1 MKKALALAAL
11 LFITISLWAIPF
23 TDSLGREF
31 NLPENLDRIV
41 PSGNLSQLIL
51 YSVAP
56 ERIVGWSSAL
66 SENASRY
73 FVQDV
78 VNLPVF
84 GTFYGKKANLN
95 KEALMSADPDVV
107 IDMGEIKGTREEMAK
122 ELDDLQN
129 DLLIPVIFIEAYL
142 DNTPDVYRTLGQL
155 LGKEE
160 KCEALAVYAEEALAM
175 ASDARGKITDPV
187 TVYYSSSSDGLEA
200 IAEGN
205 FHGEVIEKV
214 GAKNVVPSSFGSSSN
229 KISMEQ
235 LYIWDPDV
243 ILLTSEEAYKS
254 ATTSGVWKSLSAVK
268 NDRVYLI
275 PSEPYPY
282 IDNPPATNRI
292 IGIYWLGN
300 LLYPELYPVDIIE
313 KTIEFYSLYYNY
325 ELSPSEAGRVL
336 NIGINS

>member
-31 NLPENLDRIV
+31 DLPENLDRIV

-313 KTIEFYSLYYNY
+313 KTTEFYSLYYNY

>member
-31 NLPENLDRIV
+31 DLPENLDRIV

-95 KEALMSADPDVV
+95 KEALMSADPNVV

-313 KTIEFYSLYYNY
+313 KTTEFYSLYYNY

>member
-31 NLPENLDRIV
+31 DLPENLDRIV

>member
-1 MKKALALAAL
+1 MRKALTVILIILMAAEL
-11 LFITISLWAIPF
+11 SAAEFI
-23 TDSLGREF
+23 DSLGRSAE
-31 NLPENLDRIV
+31 LPDEITRIV
-41 PSGNLSQLIL
+41 PSGNLSQLVL

-56 ERIVGWSSAL
+56 DRIVGWSSEL
-66 SENASRY
+66 SGSAKEY

-95 KEALMSADPDVV
+95 KEALMAAAPDVV

-122 ELDDLQN
+122 ELDDLER
-129 DLLIPVIFIEAYL
+129 DVMIPVIFIEAYL
-142 DNTPDVYRTLGQL
+142 DNTPDVFRTLGSL
-155 LGKEE
+155 LDEEE
-160 KCEALAVYAEEALAM
+160 KCEALALYAEEALEM
-175 ASDARGKITDPV
+175 AENARQEITDPV
-187 TVYYSSSSDGLEA
+187 TVYYSSSEDGLEA

-205 FHGEVIEKV
+205 FHGEVIEKA

-229 KISMEQ
+229 KISLEQ

-243 ILLTSEEAYKS
+243 IILTSPEAYED
-254 ATTSGVWKSLSAVK
+254 ATESPVWSLLSAVQ
-268 NDRVYLI
+268 NERVYLL

-300 LLYPELYPVDIIE
+300 LLYPELYDVDIVE
-313 KTIEFYSLYYNY
+313 MTIEFYDLYYNHAITAK
-325 ELSPSEAGRVL
+325 EAKRILNPVL
-336 NIGINS
+336 